1 MFEELQKA
9 VDLLESMQVDM
20 MIWKKKETDKS
31 VKDKLQKYETCID
44 VICDLIEQFD
54 MKYDEDE

>member
-9 VDLLESMQVDM
+9 VDLLESMQADM
-20 MIWKKKETDKS
+20 MIWKKKETNPDRI
-31 VKDKLQKYETCID
+31 DKLQKYENCID

>member
-31 VKDKLQKYETCID
+31 VKDKLQKYENCID